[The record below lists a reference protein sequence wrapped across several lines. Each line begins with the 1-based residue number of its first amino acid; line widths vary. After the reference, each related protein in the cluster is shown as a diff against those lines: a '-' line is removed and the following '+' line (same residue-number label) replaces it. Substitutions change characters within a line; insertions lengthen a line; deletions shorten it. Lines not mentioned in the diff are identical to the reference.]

1 MTGYSIAIFA
11 HAFCTSQVLQK
22 FVISS
27 IELVLSRSCDVAMKK
42 KLHKASAV
50 VLSFALL
57 ASAFTIA
64 PSADAAPK
72 AKNITLSA
80 KKKTLTVG
88 SKFKLKVKKVK
99 PAKAN
104 KKVTWKSSRKKVATV
119 SKTGVVTAKKAGSA
133 KITATSKSNKKV
145 KAVCKITVKP
155 AKKITPTP
163 TVTPVPTSAPT
174 GTPGGPTTSKQ
185 PDGPTPTPAPTPTI
199 TLPADALKDH
209 ADFNVGTVVN
219 YDKTKDVNFSYLAQQ
234 QFDIVSF
241 ENEMKGYSLLDTE
254 ASQAGD
260 GTPVCRFEK
269 ADEMVEWAISN
280 GLKIRG
286 HVLIWENS
294 MANSFFHID
303 YDEDKGLV
311 NKETLLMRMQSYS
324 MQVITH
330 FESKYPGTVIAWDVI
345 NEAIDQ
351 QASKED
357 PTTGLRLYTSGNFYK
372 IIGGDYIK
380 YAFQYAKEAVKA
392 TGADIKLYYNDF
404 NCFQSP
410 KTGYI
415 VKLIEY
421 LNEDPENPLLD
432 CMGMEG
438 YVLTYWPSAV
448 EVKNAMNK
456 FASCGVPVGIN
467 ELTVRLSQKE
477 SANKKEVTEA
487 DVAAHAQKYKDI
499 FTAYCD
505 FEAENPG
512 MLTNVSIWG
521 LLDRPDLDAEFEK
534 PENERH
540 YDYNIYGTRSG
551 LFTAE
556 FGAKDA
562 FFNVIDVLKEYY

>member
-185 PDGPTPTPAPTPTI
+185 PDGPTPTPVPTPTI

-269 ADEMVEWAISN
+269 ADEMVE
-280 GLKIRG
+280 
-286 HVLIWENS
+286 
-294 MANSFFHID
+294 
-303 YDEDKGLV
+303 
-311 NKETLLMRMQSYS
+311 
-324 MQVITH
+324 
-330 FESKYPGTVIAWDVI
+330 
-345 NEAIDQ
+345 
-351 QASKED
+351 
-357 PTTGLRLYTSGNFYK
+357 LRS
-372 IIGGDYIK
+372 
-380 YAFQYAKEAVKA
+380 VA
-392 TGADIKLYYNDF
+392 TF
-404 NCFQSP
+404 
-410 KTGYI
+410 
-415 VKLIEY
+415 
-421 LNEDPENPLLD
+421 
-432 CMGMEG
+432 
-438 YVLTYWPSAV
+438 
-448 EVKNAMNK
+448 
-456 FASCGVPVGIN
+456 
-467 ELTVRLSQKE
+467 
-477 SANKKEVTEA
+477 
-487 DVAAHAQKYKDI
+487 
-499 FTAYCD
+499 
-505 FEAENPG
+505 
-512 MLTNVSIWG
+512 
-521 LLDRPDLDAEFEK
+521 
-534 PENERH
+534 
-540 YDYNIYGTRSG
+540 
-551 LFTAE
+551 
-556 FGAKDA
+556 
-562 FFNVIDVLKEYY
+562 

>member
-1 MTGYSIAIFA
+1 MLSACPE
-11 HAFCTSQVLQK
+11 FCKNSL
-22 FVISS
+22 ISS
-27 IELVLSRSCDVAMKK
+27 VELILSRSCDVAMKK

-50 VLSFALL
+50 VLSLALL

-64 PSADAAPK
+64 PNADAAPK
-72 AKNITLSA
+72 TKKITLSA
-80 KKKTLTVG
+80 KKKTLTAG

-104 KKVTWKSSRKKVATV
+104 KKVTWKTSKKTVATV
-119 SKTGVVTAKKAGSA
+119 SKTGVVTAKKAGTA

-145 KAVCKITVKP
+145 KAVCTITVKA
-155 AKKITPTP
+155 AKKPAPPAVTPTP
-163 TVTPVPTSAPT
+163 TNAPTATPGPTGSAP
-174 GTPGGPTTSKQ
+174 SKE
-185 PDGPTPTPAPTPTI
+185 PEGPTPTPAPTPTI
-199 TLPADALKDH
+199 TLPEDALKDY

-219 YDKTKDVNFSYLAQQ
+219 YDKTKDVNFSYLAEQ

-254 ASQAGD
+254 ASKAGD

-269 ADEMVEWAISN
+269 ADEMVEWAISH

-286 HVLIWENS
+286 HVLIWEHS

-311 NKETLLMRMQSYS
+311 DKETLLKRMQSYS

-330 FESKYPGTVIAWDVI
+330 FETKYPGTVIAWDVI

-392 TGADIKLYYNDF
+392 TGADIKLFYNDF
-404 NCFQSP
+404 NCFQNP

-415 VKLIEY
+415 V
-421 LNEDPENPLLD
+421 
-432 CMGMEG
+432 
-438 YVLTYWPSAV
+438 
-448 EVKNAMNK
+448 
-456 FASCGVPVGIN
+456 
-467 ELTVRLSQKE
+467 
-477 SANKKEVTEA
+477 
-487 DVAAHAQKYKDI
+487 
-499 FTAYCD
+499 
-505 FEAENPG
+505 
-512 MLTNVSIWG
+512 
-521 LLDRPDLDAEFEK
+521 
-534 PENERH
+534 
-540 YDYNIYGTRSG
+540 
-551 LFTAE
+551 
-556 FGAKDA
+556 
-562 FFNVIDVLKEYY
+562 

>member
-155 AKKITPTP
+155 AKKTTPTP

-185 PDGPTPTPAPTPTI
+185 PDGPTPTPVPTPTI

-311 NKETLLMRMQSYS
+311 DKETLLMRMQSYS

-404 NCFQSP
+404 NCFQNP

>member
-155 AKKITPTP
+155 AKKTTPTP

-185 PDGPTPTPAPTPTI
+185 PDGPTPTPVPTPTI

-294 MANSFFHID
+294 MANSFFYID

-311 NKETLLMRMQSYS
+311 DKETLLMRMQSYS

>member
-42 KLHKASAV
+42 KLHRASAV

-185 PDGPTPTPAPTPTI
+185 PDGPTPTPVPTPTI

-311 NKETLLMRMQSYS
+311 DKETLLMRMQSYS

-404 NCFQSP
+404 NCFQTP